1 MMNEK
6 LRFPAA
12 ARWLTLLSS
21 VAAGW
26 LILLFSIF
34 LLLFL
39 SSSLLTSAGIKIT
52 VQSGAFIALASLI
65 LIIAAPLSVY
75 AARKIYV
82 WLRPKARPTIL
93 VVFCVLAVI
102 AVLSFPAVTNF
113 TMVQETNGDV
123 TR

>member
-12 ARWLTLLSS
+12 VHWLALLSS
-21 VAAGW
+21 VATGW
-26 LILLFSIF
+26 LILLFSVF

-52 VQSGAFIALASLI
+52 VQSGAFIAMASLI

-75 AARKIYV
+75 TARKTYA
-82 WLRPKARPTIL
+82 WLRPKAKPTIL
-93 VVFCVLAVI
+93 AVFCILAVI

-113 TMVQETNGDV
+113 TMVQETG
-123 TR
+123 